1 MVIGY
6 YSMVNKGRSI
16 GNEYQ
21 CSMVSKWPMAS
32 LWQMVNWH
40 MVLENAR
47 FNEWPMV
54 KGWAMVNGK

>member
-1 MVIGY
+1 MLWLMVIGY

-32 LWQMVNWH
+32 LWQMLDSMNGQWSKDGQWS
-40 MVLENAR
+40 MENSSR
-47 FNEWPMV
+47 
-54 KGWAMVNGK
+54 